1 LWALAKAFV
10 LLLVVVE
17 KLFPLPTTTNLG
29 KYSVRALSAG
39 IYIYIFICKGRLPP
53 PPLLSV
59 LLLKFI
65 VVRTAVRG
73 AARRRK

>member
-1 LWALAKAFV
+1 LWALTKAFV
-10 LLLVVVE
+10 LLLVVE

-29 KYSVRALSAG
+29 KYSVRGALSAG
-39 IYIYIFICKGRLPP
+39 IIYIFIYKGRLPP
-53 PPLLSV
+53 LLSL